1 MDNPRSERPDPQAT
15 LADRDGSGSPD
26 DGRPEIAF
34 VLAPGQ
40 DPAFVEL
47 AATLRAE
54 ADGAGSRASLHVGN
68 FPLPRRDL
76 IYVMVGPREYFT
88 LMDGRVGP
96 PPDAL
101 RRTVFI
107 FAEPPQTP
115 EFDENVRLAPRAG
128 ASFAINRPAV
138 TAFARRR
145 IAARHLQLG
154 WTERWDHRS
163 ARERDIDVLFIGRI
177 NDRRAQALAQYARTL
192 WRRRVCYVMSDGPP
206 STAERLRTGWTPTES
221 RPSDAERW
229 DLLGRAKV
237 LINIH
242 EQVRAPQLDWLL
254 VAQAM
259 ANGAVVVSEV
269 APDYEPLVPGTH
281 LLAGDLD
288 SLGLLAVMALDDDK
302 RRRALDAEAYR
313 FLREELPLRGGVD
326 QLLAS
331 AAELARSEPLP
342 DADDEFFTQPQPDPD
357 RPPLPPEPSRTSL
370 SEVSDANAA
379 SLRRAIKSVLL
390 EMRELRRQVAYTEHY
405 LGNGRQPPRLEI
417 VKRSGA
423 HVSARPR
430 VSILTALYNYEDH
443 VVDALESLRHSHF
456 GSWEAVVVDDGS
468 SDRSAERVERW
479 IADHGELPAVLLRH
493 PINLGLG
500 LTRNDALGWARGEFC
515 FVLDADNEI
524 YPHCLGRL
532 VDALEGD
539 PGAAFAYGI
548 LERFRAGQ
556 PIGLLNT
563 LPWEPRRLRL
573 GNYIDAMAL
582 IRTRVLRDEFEG
594 YVRDPRLYGVE
605 DFDLWCRLAESG
617 HHAVFVPEIIA
628 RYRTT
633 EHSMQAVGTI
643 SGTDAFS
650 LVIERSPR
658 LMAGVK
664 PPI

>member
-1 MDNPRSERPDPQAT
+1 MYTPGLEKPDPQTT
-15 LADRDGSGSPD
+15 LADRDASGPPG
-26 DGRPEIAF
+26 DGRPELAF

-47 AATLRAE
+47 AAALRAE
-54 ADGAGSRASLHVGN
+54 AEGAGSRATLHVGT
-68 FPLPRRDL
+68 FPPPRRDL
-76 IYVMVGPREYFT
+76 IYVMAGPREYFT
-88 LMDGRVGP
+88 LMDGRAGP
-96 PPDAL
+96 PPEAL

-107 FAEPPQTP
+107 FAEPPQTS
-115 EFDENVRLAPRAG
+115 EFEENVRLAPRAG
-128 ASFAINRPAV
+128 ASFAINRTAV
-138 TAFARRR
+138 TAFARQG

-177 NDRRAQALAQYARTL
+177 NGRRAQALAQYARTL
-192 WRRRVCYVMSDGPP
+192 WRRRVCYVLSARPP
-206 STAERLRTGWTPTES
+206 TTVERLQAGWTATES
-221 RPSDAERW
+221 RPSEAERW
-229 DLLGRAKV
+229 DLLGRANV
-237 LINIH
+237 LININAR
-242 EQVRAPQLDWLL
+242 VRAPQLDWLQI
-254 VAQAM
+254 VQAM

-288 SLGLLAVMALDDDK
+288 SLGLLAVMALDDEK
-302 RRRALDAEAYR
+302 RRRALEAEAYR

-326 QLLAS
+326 HLLAS

-342 DADDEFFTQPQPDPD
+342 VADDEFFTQPQPDPK
-357 RPPLPPEPSRTSL
+357 RPPLSPEPRRPSL
-370 SEVSDANAA
+370 GATSDANAA
-379 SLRRAIKSVLL
+379 SVRRAIKRVLL
-390 EMRELRRQVAYTEHY
+390 EVRELRRQVAYIEHY
-405 LGNGRQPPRLEI
+405 LGNGRPPPRLEI
-417 VKRSGA
+417 VKRSLA
-423 HVSARPR
+423 HVAARPR

-468 SDRSAERVERW
+468 NDRSAERVERW

-493 PINLGLG
+493 PINQGLG
-500 LTRNDALGWARGEFC
+500 PTRNDALGWARGEFC
-515 FVLDADNEI
+515 FILDADNEI

-532 VDALEGD
+532 IDALEGD

-582 IRTRVLRDEFEG
+582 IRTRVLRDEFDG
-594 YVRDPRLYGVE
+594 YVRDPRLYGGE
-605 DFDLWCRLAESG
+605 DFDLWCRLADSG

-633 EHSMQAVGTI
+633 EHSMQAIGTI
-643 SGTDAFS
+643 SDTDGFS

-658 LMAGVK
+658 LMAGVE